1 MVVIK
6 KLLQSQAG
14 DHKDI
19 IVHMAKLVDTIK
31 VAEAR
36 AAILWVIGEYSE
48 RIPKIAPDVLRKMA
62 KTFINEEVRVK
73 LQILNLATKLCLVN
87 PKQTKLLAQYVLSLA
102 KYDQNYDV
110 RDQVIFRKPVLTAPN
125 STYVLIVDSSLISF
139 MALMSVIKWRFL
151 MRSPNR
157 MYCLCST
164 DDIYH
169 Q

>member
-1 MVVIK
+1 M
-6 KLLQSQAG
+6 
-14 DHKDI
+14 
-19 IVHMAKLVDTIK
+19 
-31 VAEAR
+31 
-36 AAILWVIGEYSE
+36 
-48 RIPKIAPDVLRKMA
+48 
-62 KTFINEEVRVK
+62 
-73 LQILNLATKLCLVN
+73 QILNLATKLCLVN

-151 MRSPNR
+151 MRSPNL
-157 MYCLCST
+157 MYWLCST